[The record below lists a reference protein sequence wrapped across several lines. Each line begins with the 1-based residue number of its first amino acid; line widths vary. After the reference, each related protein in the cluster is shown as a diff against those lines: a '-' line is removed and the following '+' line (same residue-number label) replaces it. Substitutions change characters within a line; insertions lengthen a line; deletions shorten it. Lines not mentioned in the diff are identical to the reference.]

1 MNYKD
6 EMRKLIDIIINQS
19 KKAPIHSTMNDMQL
33 LSKAVTDLNA
43 GLLIKLKK
51 GAENKIKQSKQNVV
65 KKAKRKFKPIKVPT
79 PQPLPK
85 PQLAPTTKTDTTT
98 TTQTPIAPTTQAPK
112 IKSVTKIG
120 TQQKNYNKAKTN
132 FQKSQRT

>member
-33 LSKAVTDLNA
+33 LSKAVSDLNA

-65 KKAKRKFKPIKVPT
+65 KKAKRRFKPIKVPT
-79 PQPLPK
+79 PQTLPK
-85 PQLAPTTKTDTTT
+85 SKLAPTTKADTIT
-98 TTQTPIAPTTQAPK
+98 TTQTQTPTAPATKTKP
-112 IKSVTKIG
+112 VTKIG
-120 TQQKNYNKAKTN
+120 TQQMNYNKAYPT
-132 FQKSQRT
+132 SS